1 MVRNITCCLML
12 LYCYA
17 AAGNEAVFD
26 RDTALQ
32 FSRDAIGDI
41 VNDFELINSDDTP
54 VNLIDYR
61 GKPLVISLIYTS
73 CHHIC
78 PTTTQHLRKI
88 VNKARATLGTNQFN
102 VLTIGFDAL
111 RDTPQMMQFFADQQ
125 RIPEANWYFLSAPQ
139 ETIDRLAAAVGF
151 LYYPTPNGFD
161 HLIQATILDAD
172 GRVYRQVYGIN
183 FDTPLLVEPL
193 KELILGERS
202 EDSFLTSLSNQ
213 IKLFC
218 TVYDPTQDRYRFDYS
233 IFIGTLIGFLC
244 VGLLGFQLVKEW
256 RLSMRRNL

>member
-1 MVRNITCCLML
+1 M
-12 LYCYA
+12 
-17 AAGNEAVFD
+17 
-26 RDTALQ
+26 
-32 FSRDAIGDI
+32 
-41 VNDFELINSDDTP
+41 
-54 VNLIDYR
+54 
-61 GKPLVISLIYTS
+61 
-73 CHHIC
+73 
-78 PTTTQHLRKI
+78 
-88 VNKARATLGTNQFN
+88 
-102 VLTIGFDAL
+102 
-111 RDTPQMMQFFADQQ
+111 
-125 RIPEANWYFLSAPQ
+125 SAPQ
-139 ETIDRLAAAVGF
+139 ETIDRLAAAIGF
-151 LYYPTPNGFD
+151 LYYPTANGFD

-202 EDSFLTSLSNQ
+202 EVSFLTNLSNQ